1 MVYIQRS
8 FMFRIVGKSNEKF
21 FSTNTSKAIYVD
33 FAKEE
38 FVCMEEYDKFISL
51 HELWR
56 DEK

>member
-1 MVYIQRS
+1 MVYIHRS
-8 FMFRIVGKSNEKF
+8 FVLVRAMKKF

>member
-33 FAKEE
+33 CAKEE

-51 HELWR
+51 HEL
-56 DEK
+56 